1 MAQLYSD
8 HRMLSN
14 KLDMRRLNFGS
25 GVVSTERP
33 VHLSASY

>member
-8 HRMLSN
+8 HPMLSN

-25 GVVSTERP
+25 GVVSAEHP
-33 VHLSASY
+33 VHLSASH